1 MRLCQ
6 KRHEGMFQHLQSCNM
21 LCVYIILLSSSE
33 TSIGSCAMFSQSDSI
48 SHKLIPIQTNPY
60 SILEIIIILYCL
72 LFKEMT
78 HFPDAFHL
86 IAGHDAV
93 HAHILSRDWCVQ
105 LAQRCTCLRSAVSAH
120 MVLKLWAWQGLA
132 VAPAGHD
139 HLMALLL
146 LTSCL

>member
-1 MRLCQ
+1 
-6 KRHEGMFQHLQSCNM
+6 
-21 LCVYIILLSSSE
+21 
-33 TSIGSCAMFSQSDSI
+33 
-48 SHKLIPIQTNPY
+48 
-60 SILEIIIILYCL
+60 
-72 LFKEMT
+72 MT

-93 HAHILSRDWCVQ
+93 HAHILSRDWCIQ

-120 MVLKLWAWQGLA
+120 MVLKLWAWQAWA

-139 HLMALLL
+139 HLLALLL